1 MTKETKKVDGN
12 KTVGKFNDK
21 SYKGQE
27 IESMREKE
35 KKRKRDIRKGE
46 RVRKRERVR
55 EWE

>member
-35 KKRKRDIRKGE
+35 KKE
-46 RVRKRERVR
+46 REI
-55 EWE
+55 